1 MSQKWKRWVPVLVAT
16 VGCGLPRDSAGTI
29 DRVRG
34 GVIRVGVVIDTPW
47 TTDSTGEVGGIEGAM
62 VRMLGRDLNA
72 RVNWLRGSE
81 GDLLSA
87 LENRE
92 LDLVIGG
99 LSVASPWQKR
109 VAFTR
114 PYYVDTVSIGGAPN
128 EPPPAS
134 LEGVRVALKSGDPAA
149 ADVRKKGVT
158 PQFVPRL
165 DSVRGPIAAPT
176 WQLAQLA
183 RRENPSLR
191 LMQTQHVLAA
201 APGENA
207 FLVRVEQTLIDHRAE
222 VPALLRRSQ

>member
-1 MSQKWKRWVPVLVAT
+1 MSQKWKTWISVLLACA
-16 VGCGLPRDSAGTI
+16 GCGLPRDSAGTL

-34 GVIRVGVVIDTPW
+34 GVMRVGVVVDTPW
-47 TTDSTGEVGGIEGAM
+47 TTDSNGEVGGIEGAM
-62 VRMLGRDLNA
+62 VRTLARDLNA
-72 RVNWLRGSE
+72 RVNWLRGTE
-81 GDLLSA
+81 GNLLSA

-99 LSVASPWQKR
+99 LSVASPWQQR

-114 PYYVDTVSIGGAPN
+114 PYYVDTVSVGGAPN
-128 EPPPAS
+128 EPPPGS
-134 LEGVRVALKSGDPAA
+134 LEGLRVALKSGDPAA
-149 ADVRKKGVT
+149 ADVRKKGGA

-207 FLVRVEQTLIDHRAE
+207 FLVRVERMLIDRRAE
-222 VPALLRRSQ
+222 IPALLRQSQ